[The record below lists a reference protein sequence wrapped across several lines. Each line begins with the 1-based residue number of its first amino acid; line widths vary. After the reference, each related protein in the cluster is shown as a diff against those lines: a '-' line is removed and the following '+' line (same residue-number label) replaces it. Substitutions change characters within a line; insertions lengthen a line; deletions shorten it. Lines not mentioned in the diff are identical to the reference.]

1 MPSRESV
8 PEEVRART
16 EFVAAV
22 RTGIDALM
30 GRCGYSRERAIHILL
45 KEINRGQDSCSTW
58 GKPTDDEVFDA
69 MRKHKLTMDDAN
81 RAMVVSRATRREML
95 SRKGTTASEA
105 IDRLIAK
112 ISLDNILYESG
123 EDDSDDEQQN
133 EAMAPLKIPR
143 INRVS
148 SSSSINPS
156 SSSSPSIRNNNNN
169 NNNNNNK
176 TCSNTSHPTGTTNP
190 RKTAR
195 NKKLTSPSP
204 RKLQKTN
211 HNSSTGSS
219 SSSSSSSTSTSTS
232 TSTILVGKKRS
243 IEDLD
248 ASTSTADVETKA
260 ATATVRP
267 HRASKRLHRAT
278 TTSTAEPNVSGAN
291 K

>member
-95 SRKGTTASEA
+95 SRKGTTPSEA
-105 IDRLIAK
+105 IDSLIAK

-156 SSSSPSIRNNNNN
+156 SSSSPSIRNNRN

-176 TCSNTSHPTGTTNP
+176 NCSNTSHPTGTTNP
-190 RKTAR
+190 RKIAR

-219 SSSSSSSTSTSTS
+219 SSGTG
-232 TSTILVGKKRS
+232 TILVGKKRS

-267 HRASKRLHRAT
+267 HRASKRLHRAA